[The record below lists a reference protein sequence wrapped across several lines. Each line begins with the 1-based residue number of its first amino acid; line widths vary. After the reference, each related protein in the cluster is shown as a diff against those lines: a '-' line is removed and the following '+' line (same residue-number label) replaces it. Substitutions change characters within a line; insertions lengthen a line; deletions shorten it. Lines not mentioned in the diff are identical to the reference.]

1 MKLSMKDRIG
11 QSNKK
16 KKTTVPAGVSSVT
29 GVPTPDTFAGFS
41 AEDEMPPKKSPLPAI
56 LCVILVVA
64 LAAAGAW
71 YFIGH
76 RGSKTPPAAV
86 SKVEYPLNTAQADEQ
101 QQALKDVIVSAKEQ
115 KIPTITQ
122 LVDLIAINELTGKL
136 ESDKDGKNANI
147 TAQLTTESLAQK
159 AADFQTSS
167 NDDTVGWIQIP
178 NTNVDYPVVYKA
190 GEENYAYYEAKGYDK
205 NYSRDGVIWA
215 DFECSFPQ
223 LADNTILYGHNWNN
237 VFTPRTMKNM
247 NSNDTMFALVM
258 SYHHTDFAQ
267 ENPFIYFSTTE
278 RDYVYQVFASF
289 YTDLKFGYNFAEMD
303 QEQFQQVIAEAK
315 AKSRVNYNVP
325 VTTEDQ
331 ILTLSTCTRFY
342 GNTSNQRFVVMA
354 KLVPEGTPST
364 TISSHTNP
372 IAYNAKI
379 SAN

>member
-1 MKLSMKDRIG
+1 MKDRIG
-11 QSNKK
+11 QSNKR
-16 KKTTVPAGVSSVT
+16 KKTTMTSGVSSVT

-41 AEDEMPPKKSPLPAI
+41 AEDEMPPKKSPLPVI

-64 LAAAGAW
+64 LVAAGAW

-237 VFTPRTMKNM
+237 IFTPRTMENM
-247 NSNDTMFALVM
+247 NSTDTMFALVM

-278 RDYVYQVFASF
+278 QDYVYQVFASF
-289 YTDLKFGYNFAEMD
+289 YTDLNFGYNFAEMD
-303 QEQFQQVIAEAK
+303 QEQFQKVIAEAK

-372 IAYNAKI
+372 IAYNASI